1 MCGITGIIDLNEQLD
16 NNFRKETVAK
26 MNAAILHRGP
36 DGAGFFNDKKTS
48 LAMRRLS
55 IIDLHSGDQPLW
67 NEDKSV
73 LVFMNG
79 EIYNY
84 LDLKK
89 DLQAKGHQFYS
100 NSDTETL
107 VHLYEEYGVGFSSHL
122 KGMFAFCLYDLSKNQ
137 LLISRDRFGEKPLY
151 YHWKDQVLSFSSEM
165 ASLLENKKIPRVLNT
180 KVLDYYLGAAY
191 VPEPLTLLKEVQT
204 LEPGHHMI
212 ITKDKISIEAYFSI
226 DYSQKGHRISD
237 PNEAVEFIEPFLKQA
252 VSRQSI
258 SDVPLGAFLSG
269 GIDSSTICALLQEQS
284 SRPIDTFT
292 VKFEEASYD
301 ESHIA
306 REVAQRIG
314 SNHHEITIPNQE
326 FTEEIFWEII
336 DHVGLPFPD
345 SSAIPVFLITKEIR
359 KHVKVALSGDGG
371 DEIFAGYPV
380 FGWWKKIAKI
390 EKFPRWTRKA
400 VLSLTNSGML
410 PLNANRLRQINRG
423 VKASMKGEEGISLEI
438 HRMFMDEEMQKI
450 LSEKQDFAFDQFLK
464 TPPTFKNWSS
474 LRKSMYH
481 RIKHNLVT
489 DMLIK
494 VDRMSMA
501 NSLEVRAP
509 FLDPDL
515 FKASLRLS
523 DELLY
528 DGKTGKK
535 IIREIMKSKIPD
547 SVFNHPKS
555 GFSIPL
561 HKYQNETYRKLSEE
575 LLDKSNPLF
584 NVLDFE
590 QVQKLNQ
597 SIFSSQK
604 NTTTTTVYRSSH
616 QHWTLM
622 MLAGWIKRFNIN
634 AE

>member
-1 MCGITGIIDLNEQLD
+1 MCGITGIIDLNKRLD
-16 NNFRKETVAK
+16 ATFRKETVAQ
-26 MNAAILHRGP
+26 MNAAIVHRGP
-36 DGAGFFNDKKTS
+36 DGAGFFNNEKTS

-89 DLQAKGHQFYS
+89 DLLAKGHRFYS

-107 VHLYEEYGVGFSSHL
+107 VHLYEEYGNNFSSHL
-122 KGMFAFCLYDLSKNQ
+122 KGMFAFCLYDLKKDQ

-151 YHWKDQVLSFSSEM
+151 YHWKDQVLSFSSEV
-165 ASLLENKKIPRVLNT
+165 ASLLENKKVPRLLNT
-180 KVLDYYLGAAY
+180 EVLDYYLGAAFI
-191 VPEPLTLLKEVQT
+191 PEPLTLLKEVKT

-212 ITKDKISIEAYFSI
+212 VSKDKLTIAPYFSI
-226 DYSQKGHRISD
+226 DYSQNGNRISNT
-237 PNEAVEFIEPFLKQA
+237 NEAVEYIEPFLRQA

-269 GIDSSTICALLQEQS
+269 GIDSSTVCTLLQEQS
-284 SRPIDTFT
+284 SKPIDTFT

-326 FTEEIFWEII
+326 FTEDIFWEII

-345 SSAIPVFLITKEIR
+345 SSAIPVYLISKEIR

-390 EKFPRWTRKA
+390 EKLPRWARKA
-400 VLSLTNSGML
+400 ALSVTNSGLL
-410 PLNANRLRQINRG
+410 PLNQNRLRQINRG
-423 VKASMKGEEGISLEI
+423 ITASMKGEEGISLEI
-438 HRMFMDEEMQKI
+438 HRMFMDDEMHRIFAK
-450 LSEKQDFAFDQFLK
+450 KHDFIFDQFIK
-464 TPPTFKNWSS
+464 TPTKFKTWSP

-515 FKASLRLS
+515 FNASLRLS

-528 DGKTGKK
+528 DGTTGKK
-535 IIREIMKSKIPD
+535 IIREIMKDKIPD

-561 HKYQNETYRKLSEE
+561 HKYQNQVYQALSEK
-575 LLDKSNPLF
+575 LLNKTNPLF
-584 NVLDFE
+584 KVLNFAE
-590 QVQKLNQ
+590 VQKLSQ
-597 SIFSSQK
+597 ATFSKQEDNSK
-604 NTTTTTVYRSSH
+604 TTIYRSSH

-622 MLAGWIKRFNIN
+622 MLAGWIQRFNI
-634 AE
+634 ELE